1 MPTTESTHEIKER
14 GDGALVAHVERVP
27 WPIQVGVAL
36 PHPAGDGWLTILW
49 DENARSTE
57 FTVHSAGSRRDE
69 NAREAARQLLDFHA
83 ASIARLVEAVGK

>member
-14 GDGALVAHVERVP
+14 GDSALVAHVERVP

-69 NAREAARQLLDFHA
+69 NAREAARQLLEFHA
-83 ASIARLVEAVGK
+83 AIVARLVEAVGK